1 MTKIFR
7 PTYIVPLC
15 LGLAWVFDFLFWGKA
30 WGISFPIFTGLM
42 LILGFWFASRVG
54 LKPARNSLFLLI
66 PVIFFA
72 AVVAIRAEGF
82 TIFLGIAFTIF
93 LSLILAITFLG
104 GRWTRYSFSDFF
116 VKVLLFFPNGL
127 GLLRNSQPKP
137 SGKQKNSSPLVPVL
151 RGLLIALP
159 IVWVLA
165 ALLASADVIFGDWLT
180 DLFSFLKI
188 DNFVEYIFR
197 GFYILILGYLLAA
210 AYLFA
215 LNKSK
220 NEDLLGLKKPVISPV
235 LGFTE
240 AAIVLGSVCLL
251 FAAFVTVQFQYF
263 FGGTANILGNSSGFT
278 YAEYARQGFAELVVV
293 AVLSLFMFI
302 ALSTIAQRGK
312 TQQQTW
318 FSGLGVTL
326 MVLVSVILVS
336 AFQRLLL
343 YESVFGFTRLR
354 TFPHVFMIWLGILLA
369 AVVLLELLNR
379 RRAFALAVLLAAIGF
394 AATLPLLNVDA
405 FIVRENLRLIAAGHV
420 EPAESASRLGSDTV
434 DIGYLASLSEDAVPP
449 LVATYQQAAADGDE
463 ELRQI
468 AAGALACHASQHFDH
483 SGDTAWQSWHY
494 SRSSA
499 RQLWARVS
507 TDPIFQQILLEPDG
521 ESRYVQAVMINGEE
535 HSCFPTSW
543 D

>member
-1 MTKIFR
+1 M
-7 PTYIVPLC
+7 C
-15 LGLAWVFDFLFWGKA
+15 LGLAWVFDFLLWGKA
-30 WGISFPIFTGLM
+30 WGISFPIFTALM
-42 LILGFWFASRVG
+42 LVLGFWFASRAG
-54 LKPARNSLFLLI
+54 LNPASRSLLLLI
-66 PVIFFA
+66 PIIFFA
-72 AVVAIRAEGF
+72 AATTVRAESL
-82 TIFLGIAFTIF
+82 TVFLGIAYTLV
-93 LSLILAITFLG
+93 LSLLLAITFLG
-104 GRWTRYSFSDFF
+104 GRWSQYSFSDYF
-116 VKVLLFFPNGL
+116 VKMLLVFPNGL

-137 SGKQKNSSPLVPVL
+137 SSKQKTPSSLVSVL

-165 ALLASADVIFGDWLT
+165 ALLSSADVIFADWLT

-215 LNKSK
+215 LNKSRK
-220 NEDLLGLKKPVISPV
+220 EELLGLKKPVISPV

-240 AAIVLGSVCLL
+240 AATILASVCVL
-251 FAAFVTVQFQYF
+251 FAAFVVVQFQYF
-263 FGGTANILGNSSGFT
+263 FGGTTNIIDNSSGFT

-312 TQQQTW
+312 AQQQTW

-326 MVLVSVILVS
+326 MLLVSVILVS

-369 AVVLLELLNR
+369 GVVVLELLNR
-379 RRAFALAVLLAAIGF
+379 RRAFALAVLFAAIGF

-405 FIVRENLRLIAAGHV
+405 FIVRANLERYQ
-420 EPAESASRLGSDTV
+420 ESSDV

-449 LVATYQQAAADGDE
+449 LVAAYRQAGVEGDE
-463 ELRQI
+463 ELGQI
-468 AAGALACHASQHFDH
+468 AAGALACHASQHFDY
-483 SGDTAWQSWHY
+483 SGDNAWQSWHY
-494 SRSSA
+494 SRSTA
-499 RQLWARVS
+499 RQLWAQVS
-507 TDPIFQQILLEPDG
+507 TDPIFEQMVAQPDG
-521 ESRYVQAVMINGEE
+521 ESRSMQTVMINGEE
-535 HSCFPTSW
+535 HSCFPASSW